1 MSSQTVTAK
10 GRITLKPDVLRH
22 LGVKP
27 GDRIDLHKLPGGE
40 LLVRA
45 ARPAGRID
53 AFLGMLAGKS
63 KKVATIEEINEG
75 APPSEARRL
84 NAMQRWLA
92 RAGTGHDCT
101 ADVSCAP
108 TEAP

>member
-45 ARPAGRID
+45 GRID

-75 APPSEARRL
+75 ASPSETSRR

-92 RAGTGHDCT
+92 RAGTGHACT
-101 ADVSCAP
+101 AAVSGAP
-108 TEAP
+108 AEAP